1 MASPESNIPATD
13 QISPDLDKVRET
25 MRERDASIDPA
36 PQDAPNEDDAP
47 PDDDEAP
54 ERRVEDD
61 PDRGEDE
68 PDEDE

>member
-1 MASPESNIPATD
+1 MAVTESNLPATD
-13 QISPDLDKVRET
+13 QISPDLETVRET
-25 MRERDASIDPA
+25 MRDRDASIDPSPGGA
-36 PQDAPNEDDAP
+36 PGQDDLP